1 MCVFQKVSRACVRW
15 TEKESV
21 PVLSAGWASVGRSGE
36 SSHFSSAFGF
46 SETKLQSGWRGGERE
61 RAGQE
66 RKPGVVVRVCIP
78 SAWEAEAGRAGV
90 KVTLITYQA

>member
-46 SETKLQSGWRGGERE
+46 SETKLQSGWRDGERE
-61 RAGQE
+61 SWP
-66 RKPGVVVRVCIP
+66 RKE
-78 SAWEAEAGRAGV
+78 AWHGGACLYSQCLGGRSR
-90 KVTLITYQA
+90 KSRS

>member
-1 MCVFQKVSRACVRW
+1 MFQKVSRACVRW

-21 PVLSAGWASVGRSGE
+21 FFLSGWASVGRSGE

-46 SETKLQSGWRGGERE
+46 SETKLQSGRRGGERE